1 MAELRFAD
9 VAEGVRAAIAE
20 YTLAMDDGRTDDVV
34 ATFCADGS
42 VDLPGMGTPS
52 GHDELRAAYDKVAPR
67 IPQRHV
73 VANTHVHTWSDD
85 EAAATSDVVFLL
97 QQEGSWSVVLVGRY
111 EDVLHRD
118 GDRWLFHHRRAT
130 FDR

>member
-20 YTLAMDDGRTDDVV
+20 YTHAMDDGRTEDIL
-34 ATFCADGS
+34 ATFCPDGS

-67 IPQRHV
+67 VPQRHLV
-73 VANTHVHTWSDD
+73 TNTHVHTWSDD
-85 EAAATSDVVFLL
+85 EARATSDVVFLL
-97 QQEGSWSVVLVGRY
+97 KQDDGWSVFLVGRY

-118 GDRWLFHHRRAT
+118 GHRWRFHHRTAS
-130 FDR
+130 FA

>member
-20 YTLAMDDGRTDDVV
+20 YTHAMDDGRTEDIL
-34 ATFCADGS
+34 ATFCPDGS

-67 IPQRHV
+67 VPQRHLV
-73 VANTHVHTWSDD
+73 TNTHVHTWSDD
-85 EAAATSDVVFLL
+85 EARATSDVVFLL
-97 QQEGSWSVVLVGRY
+97 KQDDGWSVFLVGRY

-118 GDRWLFHHRRAT
+118 GDRWRFHHRTVSFA
-130 FDR
+130 